1 MYIFQ
6 IENGN
11 KVVRQELEM
20 EKFNNKYVPVDKSA
34 HFALLFSTN
43 EPTEEQLDTLI
54 PFGNDKYIMFSKNG
68 DVLRYIDKVTE
79 CRKKELEYRKIQ
91 VQNLENRI
99 QENNF
104 EVLIVEE

>member
-6 IENGN
+6 TESSN
-11 KVVRQELEM
+11 KVVRQEIEM
-20 EKFNNKYVPVDKSA
+20 HKINHKYVPVDSSVKFS
-34 HFALLFSTN
+34 LLFLTN

-68 DVLRYIDKVTE
+68 DVLEYINKVTE
-79 CRKKELEYRKIQ
+79 CRKKELEYRKLQ

-99 QENNF
+99 AETNF
-104 EVLIVEE
+104 EILIIEE